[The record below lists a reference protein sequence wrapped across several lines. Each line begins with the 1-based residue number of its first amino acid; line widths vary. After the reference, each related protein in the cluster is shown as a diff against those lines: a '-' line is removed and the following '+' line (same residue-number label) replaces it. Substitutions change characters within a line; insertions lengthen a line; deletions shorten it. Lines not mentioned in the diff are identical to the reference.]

1 MTSGSECGRAV
12 YKDNPFFFP
21 CLYLVLP
28 VFLISTD
35 IISLS
40 SSPPRQAQEP
50 GGRCGFGQLLEL
62 CSPLPLGMDAGHG
75 REPAMLRKGPEAPEE
90 RGQGA
95 ALRQDPL
102 SKRQGGDCVSLLSGR
117 GTSEAPMGGG

>member
-35 IISLS
+35 IISPS

-50 GGRCGFGQLLEL
+50 GGHCGFGQLLEL
-62 CSPLPLGMDAGHG
+62 CSPLPLGMDTGHG
-75 REPAMLRKGPEAPEE
+75 REPAMLRKGPEAPEG

-95 ALRQDPL
+95 ALR
-102 SKRQGGDCVSLLSGR
+102 R